1 MVNTGSD
8 ELDHCSKDA
17 LTGFIGWLL
26 QGLLAGLA
34 FTCLIGKLTTTFLLH
49 FFFRVVEPNAYLS
62 ATCTTVLYQIMELI
76 SIAVIF
82 SETISR
88 AAERASVLGNMVV

>member
-1 MVNTGSD
+1 MHISSQMVNTVSD

-34 FTCLIGKLTTTFLLH
+34 FTCLIGKPT
-49 FFFRVVEPNAYLS
+49 E
-62 ATCTTVLYQIMELI
+62 EI
-76 SIAVIF
+76 SLAI
-82 SETISR
+82 
-88 AAERASVLGNMVV
+88 

>member
-1 MVNTGSD
+1 MRGIRQHHSVDTCVHCSLILTPQTHAQDVHTLSQMVNTVSG

-34 FTCLIGKLTTTFLLH
+34 FTCLIGKPTDKFLLQIASLLL
-49 FFFRVVEPNAYLS
+49 R
-62 ATCTTVLYQIMELI
+62 TTHM
-76 SIAVIF
+76 
-82 SETISR
+82 
-88 AAERASVLGNMVV
+88 N